1 MLTCSFSVS
10 HLIKHDK
17 TPLWTQRCLTI
28 EPPVGKIGNTTSSR
42 HPLREK
48 VSYDYNLCPFLT
60 LTQPPSA
67 SCLPS
72 HICLFSLNPP
82 PGMAKRPL
90 KERSFGHTWWG
101 PQWEKPRFV
110 VYLIHWQLRKLEN
123 EDWFQGIAVLVK
135 EDKCQTE
142 SDCFC
147 DDNWSTLH
155 SWAINIL
162 QTPNSIPVFWIT
174 IYLDGS

>member
-10 HLIKHDK
+10 HLIKHEK

-28 EPPVGKIGNTTSSR
+28 EPPVWNHCEHHKLVAPPMRKHLKIIIWARSWPWPNR
-42 HPLREK
+42 RMP
-48 VSYDYNLCPFLT
+48 
-60 LTQPPSA
+60 Q
-67 SCLPS
+67 LPS
-72 HICLFSLNPP
+72 LALYAVLRHFD
-82 PGMAKRPL
+82 A
-90 KERSFGHTWWG
+90 KERSFRHTWWG

-155 SWAINIL
+155 SWTINIL
-162 QTPNSIPVFWIT
+162 QTPNSIPEFWIT

>member
-1 MLTCSFSVS
+1 MIKHHSEPKDAWPLS
-10 HLIKHDK
+10 HLLEKLG
-17 TPLWTQRCLTI
+17 TPQARGTPYAKKSLKIIICVRSWPWPNRRLPAAFPRTYAFSHWTPHQVWPKDL
-28 EPPVGKIGNTTSSR
+28 S
-42 HPLREK
+42 
-48 VSYDYNLCPFLT
+48 F
-60 LTQPPSA
+60 
-67 SCLPS
+67 
-72 HICLFSLNPP
+72 
-82 PGMAKRPL
+82 
-90 KERSFGHTWWG
+90 ERSFGHTWWG

-155 SWAINIL
+155 SWTINIL
-162 QTPNSIPVFWIT
+162 RAPNSIPVFWIT